1 MHKVIKY
8 QIRNKHNLYDYCDSM
23 TKNSKNLKNASLF
36 RLRNHFTASYKDAK
50 DLSNNEKETK
60 EEIQVMLKSYSDSKI
75 YKHLSSLTLERI
87 MRTNL
92 NPDFFKEGLPKQ
104 SAVQIVKKACMD
116 FENWFKSLQAFNKN
130 PSSFTS
136 KPKMPKYCKSERSL
150 AIITNQDAVLRDGYL
165 KLPLTKTRLKVKSL
179 PNGSKLSEV
188 HIKPCSGFFEL
199 IVIYEDNKEPSICNG
214 NFSMGIDLG
223 IDNLVAIVSNNPEMG
238 SLLYKGKAIKSC
250 NRYFNKEKARL
261 TSILKK
267 ECNKSGED
275 FQNSHRL
282 NELSR
287 YRESFITDYFHK
299 IASDII
305 KKCETYSISK
315 IIIGHSK
322 FWKQKTNIGKV
333 NNQNFV
339 SIPFNTLIWM
349 IEYRAKEKGIEV
361 QIQEESYTSKAS
373 FLDFDD
379 IPVYK
384 EGDKTNYTF
393 SGKRIKRG
401 LYKSKEGVLLNA
413 DINGAG
419 NTLRKYDSKSFDLIK
434 DFSFVNKIKVFNFD
448 YFYKTKKKA

>member
-1 MHKVIKY
+1 MYKVIKY
-8 QIRNKHNLYDYCDSM
+8 QIRDKHNLYDYCDTM
-23 TKNSKNLKNASLF
+23 TINSKNLKNASLF

-50 DLSNNEKETK
+50 DFSDNEKEVENEVNIT
-60 EEIQVMLKSYSDSKI
+60 LKSLNRKKACKKLSYSF
-75 YKHLSSLTLERI
+75 LENL
-87 MRTNL
+87 MRETL
-92 NPDFFKEGLPKQ
+92 NPDFFKEGFPMQ
-104 SAVQIVKKACMD
+104 SSQQIVNKACMD
-116 FENWFKSLQAFNKN
+116 FENWFKALQAFNKN

-179 PNGSKLSEV
+179 PKGASLKEV

-199 IVIYEDNKEPSICNG
+199 IIVYDDNKEPSICNG

-223 IDNLVAIVSNNPEMG
+223 IDNLVAIVSNNPKMG

-261 TSILKK
+261 SSILKRQ
-267 ECNKSGED
+267 CNKSGED
-275 FQNSHRL
+275 FQNSYRL

-287 YRESFITDYFHK
+287 YREAFITDYFNK

-315 IIIGHSK
+315 IVIGHSK
-322 FWKQKTNIGKV
+322 FWKQKTNIGKI

-393 SGKRIKRG
+393 SGKRVKRG

-434 DFSFVNKIKVFNFD
+434 DFSFVNKINVFNFD